1 MPEYK
6 NICFTSFNT
15 DIDWEQ
21 QNIGELDKK
30 QSIKYIIY
38 QGELCKDGKKHIQG
52 FLQLHKKKEM
62 TFIKKL
68 LNDKTLH
75 IEPMRGTPKQAQ
87 IYCTDEYIDKE
98 GNKKDIWFNKI
109 EYGELD
115 ETTSGTR
122 TDLIELKNKLVEGQ
136 RLDKILIESTDSKE
150 IHNILQYNRPLKK
163 LEQTIRYESTRQKLL
178 KQFDNTKWNKIQSKI
193 LEIIADRPDDRE
205 VNWIYDEDGNT
216 GKSYLSKYLQL
227 TEDIYYITGGKQNDI
242 LYGYEGQQIV
252 IIDLA
257 RTYADNLEHIYTIIE
272 NLKNGMYLSTKYET
286 TQRLFEVPHII
297 VMANFKPDITKLS
310 KDRWNIIDTD
320 DYQEEVIMTSPP
332 THLIPKKRAKS
343 VKKE

>member
-6 NICFTSFNT
+6 NICFTSFN
-15 DIDWEQ
+15 IENNWEQ
-21 QNIGELDKK
+21 YDIEKMDKK

-75 IEPMRGTPKQAQ
+75 IEPMRGTPEQARL
-87 IYCTDEYIDKE
+87 YCTDEYIDKE
-98 GNKKDIWFNKI
+98 GNKKDIWFNQI

-115 ETTSGTR
+115 NTTERQR
-122 TDLIELKNKLVEGQ
+122 TDLISLKNKIVDGE
-136 RLDKILIESTDSKE
+136 RVDKILLESTDNKE
-150 IHNILQYNRPLKK
+150 IHNILQYNRTLKK
-163 LEQTIRYESTRQKLL
+163 LEQVVRYESIKTQLL
-178 KQFDNTKWNKIQSKI
+178 QQFKDVKWNKVQTKI
-193 LEIIADRPDDRE
+193 LEIISERPDNRE

-242 LYGYEGQQIV
+242 LYGYEGQEIV

-286 TQRLFEVPHII
+286 IQKIFKVPHII
-297 VMANFKPDITKLS
+297 VMANFRPDKTKLS
-310 KDRWNIIDTD
+310 RDRWNIINTD
-320 DYQEEVIMTSPP
+320 DYQEDIPLSLPEPP
-332 THLIPKKRAKS
+332 LIPLKTKQRKA
-343 VKKE
+343 